1 MNRSKDL
8 RKLREKISKVQ
19 DTKRFE
25 HTLGVEY
32 TAAALA
38 MRYHQPIIDAQ
49 IAGILHDCT
58 KCLSDN
64 KQLKICEENN
74 IKITEIES
82 RNPFLLHGK
91 TGALMA
97 KTKYGIENEDILN
110 AIRFHTTGRQ
120 GMSVLEKIIFVADY
134 IEPGRN
140 KAENLGIIR
149 GMAFE
154 NLDKALVK
162 ILEDTLSYLKNTDG
176 EIDSMTE
183 ITLQYYKNDL
193 DNYAYEQE
201 VKNE

>member
-1 MNRSKDL
+1 
-8 RKLREKISKVQ
+8 
-19 DTKRFE
+19 
-25 HTLGVEY
+25 
-32 TAAALA
+32 
-38 MRYHQPIIDAQ
+38 
-49 IAGILHDCT
+49 
-58 KCLSDN
+58 
-64 KQLKICEENN
+64 
-74 IKITEIES
+74 
-82 RNPFLLHGK
+82 
-91 TGALMA
+91 
-97 KTKYGIENEDILN
+97 
-110 AIRFHTTGRQ
+110 
-120 GMSVLEKIIFVADY
+120 MSVLEKIIFVADY